1 MKSINAVAVAMAV
14 CGILASACGRCAA
27 ADPPSQPSDKPDPNV
42 VQWRLHSVFDDG
54 RKFITD
60 GSIVLESRYLPGVPV
75 PEKAIPQKSIE
86 RLLQSAG
93 DREFGL
99 SDLEQKAGGG
109 HYVAPGGMELNR
121 KYVECLRGSTL
132 KGTLRFR
139 AKGANDPVL
148 ILDEKKVVGVMMPI
162 KTVPKP

>member
-1 MKSINAVAVAMAV
+1 MKSINTIAIMVF
-14 CGILASACGRCAA
+14 GFLASVYGRSAA
-27 ADPPSQPSDKPDPNV
+27 ADPPSQPADKPDPNV

-54 RKFITD
+54 RKFISD
-60 GSIVLESRYLPGVPV
+60 GSIVLESRYLPNVPV
-75 PEKAIPQKSIE
+75 PEKSVPPQGVQ
-86 RLLQSAG
+86 RLMQSPTE
-93 DREFGL
+93 REFGL
-99 SDLEQKAGGG
+99 ADLEQKAGGG

-162 KTVPKP
+162 KTAPRP